1 MSSASSAC
9 AASSATLNIVDLIEK
24 NPITKLSQTYNNFLL
39 EKIQEN
45 FNSFEQQ
52 LFVSS
57 FYCYLNYD
65 KTTDFVVD
73 LDDVWKWLGF
83 AQKINVRT
91 LLEKNFKLDVD
102 YTVTIPE
109 FKKSEQEDQ
118 QSGGSDEE
126 QPLETTLPSKPKNG
140 GQNKQIIKLTIR
152 CFKLL
157 CLKAQT
163 KKAGEIHE
171 YYMKMEETLHQV
183 LDFQTCQLRAQLEQS
198 SAQLEQT
205 NAQLNQAT
213 ITLNQAT
220 ITLTQEKKR
229 AIEETLISQFPVNTE
244 CIYFGTIDNTNA
256 DNEKLI
262 KFGHTNNLATR
273 VSDHHKKYTNFIL
286 AGAFKVCN
294 KVQTENNIKAHPKIK
309 RQIRT
314 IEVAGK
320 NKTEIIAYD
329 STNFTIARLTKHIQ
343 DIIHSTMYNVEN
355 FNRLIQR
362 NQELEAEN
370 AKLVS
375 DLESKN
381 KAIHDLTLANNEL
394 REKTAQQSQVIEVAA
409 KDNASPFAHALIP
422 EDEVNQRFNEFVTK
436 CCIVRPDVDEES
448 VNIEGRFRLWS
459 QTKPAKDTFHAL
471 KQYMDVRFKQ
481 VRLRGAHCYQG
492 VKLNTIEYKKVIAN
506 DAENPEQF
514 NVETFLFQTCKFS
527 DSGKILNSVLLKE
540 YQQWKLNVGKTLTE
554 NDMKNLKTYLNAS
567 PNTLKSCVWSDGTS
581 NEGYYGISLR
591 QSYTE
596 LKHSIIQEQGA
607 NPIIGVQLST
617 TGKKVEKRLVSSNQV
632 LKTWNT
638 IAKASESEGFST
650 AKMSRSVKDKT
661 VFKDYYYC
669 VAQSV

>member
-1 MSSASSAC
+1 MSSSASSAC
-9 AASSATLNIVDLIEK
+9 AESSAALNIVELIEK

-45 FNSFEQQ
+45 FSTFEQQ

-65 KTTDFVVD
+65 KNTDFVVD
-73 LDDVWKWLGF
+73 LDDVWKWLEF
-83 AQKINVRT
+83 SQKFNAIRI
-91 LLEKNFKLDVD
+91 LEANFKVDVD
-102 YTVTIPE
+102 YKNITAST
-109 FKKSEQEDQ
+109 SD
-118 QSGGSDEE
+118 SDEE
-126 QPLETTLPSKPKNG
+126 HSTNQDKPKKHG
-140 GQNKQIIKLTIR
+140 GHNKQTIKLTIR

-163 KKAGEIHE
+163 KKAGEIHD
-171 YYMKMEETLHQV
+171 YYLRLEEIILMTV
-183 LDFQTCQLRAQLEQS
+183 DYQTTQLRV
-198 SAQLEQT
+198 QLEQT
-205 NAQLNQAT
+205 NAK
-213 ITLNQAT
+213 LNQAT

-229 AIEETLISQFPVNTE
+229 AIQETLITQFPVNTE

-273 VSDHHKKYTNFIL
+273 VADHHKKYTNFIL
-286 AGAFKVCN
+286 AAAFRVHN
-294 KVQTENNIKAHPKIK
+294 KVEIENHIKDHPKIK

-329 STNFTIARLTKHIQ
+329 STNFTINRLTKHIE
-343 DIIHSTMYNVEN
+343 DVIHAKMYNVEN

-370 AKLVS
+370 AKLAS
-375 DLESKN
+375 DLEQKN

-459 QTKPAKDTFHAL
+459 QTKPTKDTFHAL
-471 KQYMDVRFKQ
+471 KHYMDVRFKQ

-492 VKLNTIEYKKVIAN
+492 VKLNTVEYKKVIAN
-506 DAENPEQF
+506 EAENPEQF

-527 DSGKILNSVLLKE
+527 DNGKILNSTLLKE
-540 YQQWKLNVGKTLTE
+540 YQKWKLNVGKTPTE

-567 PNTLKSCVWSDGTS
+567 PNALKATIWFETTS

-591 QSYTE
+591 ESYTE
-596 LKHSIIQEQGA
+596 LKQAVIQEQGA

-617 TGKKVEKRLVSSNQV
+617 TGKKVEKRLVGTNQV

-661 VFKDYYYC
+661 VFNDYYYC
-669 VAQSV
+669 VAV

>member
-1 MSSASSAC
+1 MSSSASSAC
-9 AASSATLNIVDLIEK
+9 ADSSATLNIVELIEK

-45 FNSFEQQ
+45 FSTFEQQ

-83 AQKINVRT
+83 TQKAHVKPMI
-91 LLEKNFKLDVD
+91 ESNFKLNVD
-102 YTVTIPE
+102 YTISIPE
-109 FKKSEQEDQ
+109 FKKTKTDQ

-126 QPLETTLPSKPKNG
+126 QPSESTVPSKPKNG
-140 GQNKQIIKLTIR
+140 GQNKQTIKLTIR

-163 KKAGEIHE
+163 KKAGEIHD
-171 YYMKMEETLHQV
+171 YYLRLEEIILMTV
-183 LDFQTCQLRAQLEQS
+183 DYQTAQLRAQLEQS
-198 SAQLEQT
+198 AAQLEQK
-205 NAQLNQAT
+205 NEV
-213 ITLNQAT
+213 ISTLNQAT

-229 AIEETLISQFPVNTE
+229 AVEKTLITQFPVNTE

-262 KFGHTNNLATR
+262 KFGHTNDLAAR
-273 VSDHHKKYTNFIL
+273 VADHHKKYTNFIL
-286 AGAFKVCN
+286 AGAFRVCN
-294 KVQTENNIKAHPKIK
+294 KVEIENQIKAHPKIK

-329 STNFTIARLTKHIQ
+329 STNFTINRLTKHIE
-343 DIIHSTMYNVEN
+343 DIIHARMYNVEN

-370 AKLVS
+370 AKLAS
-375 DLESKN
+375 DLESKK

-394 REKTAQQSQVIEVAA
+394 REKTAQQSQALQVVTTE
-409 KDNASPFAHALIP
+409 NESPFTQHILLP
-422 EDEVNQRFNEFVTK
+422 EDEMTQKFKDFVAN
-436 CCIVRPDVDEES
+436 CCIVRPDVEEES

-459 QTKPAKDTFHAL
+459 HIKPAKETFHAL
-471 KQYMDVRFKQ
+471 KHYMDVMFKPK
-481 VRLRGAHCYQG
+481 RIGRIHGYQG
-492 VKLNTIEYKKVIAN
+492 IKLKTVEYKKVIAN
-506 DAENPEQF
+506 EAENPTQF
-514 NVETFLFQTCKFS
+514 SVETFIFQCCKFS
-527 DSGKILNSVLLKE
+527 DTGKILNSTLLKE
-540 YQQWKLNVGKTLTE
+540 YQQWKVSVGQTPTE

-567 PNTLKSCVWSDGTS
+567 PNALKACVWSENNS
-581 NEGYYGISLR
+581 NEGFYGLEIT
-591 QSYTE
+591 QGFYAMN
-596 LKHSIIQEQGA
+596 KNAVQEQGA

-617 TGKKVEKRLVSSNQV
+617 SGKKVEKRLVGTNQV

-661 VFKDYYYC
+661 VFNDYYYC
-669 VAQSV
+669 VAV

>member
-1 MSSASSAC
+1 MSSSASSAC

-45 FNSFEQQ
+45 FSTFEQQ

-65 KTTDFVVD
+65 KNTDFVVD

-83 AQKINVRT
+83 TQKVAAR
-91 LLEKNFKLDVD
+91 LLIESNFKLNVD
-102 YTVTIPE
+102 YTVSIPE
-109 FKKSEQEDQ
+109 FKKSEQKDQ
-118 QSGGSDEE
+118 PSGGSDEE
-126 QPLETTLPSKPKNG
+126 QPSESTVPSKPKNG
-140 GQNKQIIKLTIR
+140 GQNKQTIKLTVR

-163 KKAGEIHE
+163 KKAGEIHD
-171 YYMKMEETLHQV
+171 YYLRLEEIILMTV
-183 LDFQTCQLRAQLEQS
+183 DEQTNQLRAQLEQTNV
-198 SAQLEQT
+198 QLEQT

-213 ITLNQAT
+213 ITL
-220 ITLTQEKKR
+220 TQEKKR
-229 AIEETLISQFPVNTE
+229 AVEKTLITQFPVNTE

-256 DNEKLI
+256 ENEKLI

-273 VSDHHKKYTNFIL
+273 VADHHKKYTNFIL
-286 AGAFKVCN
+286 AAAFKVHN
-294 KVQTENNIKAHPKIK
+294 KVEIENHIKDHPKIK

-329 STNFTIARLTKHIQ
+329 NSNFTIERLTKHI
-343 DIIHSTMYNVEN
+343 DGIIQSRMYNVEN
-355 FNRLIQR
+355 FNRLLDR
-362 NQELEAEN
+362 NRELEAEN

-375 DLESKN
+375 DLEAKK

-394 REKTAQQSQVIEVAA
+394 REKTAQQSQALQVVATE
-409 KDNASPFAHALIP
+409 NESPFTQHILLP
-422 EDEVNQRFNEFVTK
+422 DDEMTQKFNEFVAT
-436 CCIVRPDVDEES
+436 CCIVRPDVEEES

-459 QTKPAKDTFHAL
+459 QTKPTKDTFHAL
-471 KQYMDVRFKQ
+471 KHYMDVRFKQ

-492 VKLNTIEYKKVIAN
+492 VKLNTVEYKKVIAN
-506 DAENPEQF
+506 EAENPEQF

-554 NDMKNLKTYLNAS
+554 NDMKNLKMYLNAS
-567 PNTLKSCVWSDGTS
+567 QNTLKSCVWSDGTS

-596 LKHSIIQEQGA
+596 LKQSIIQEQGA

-617 TGKKVEKRLVSSNQV
+617 SGKKVEKRLVGTNQV

-661 VFKDYYYC
+661 VFNDYYYC
-669 VAQSV
+669 VAV

>member
-1 MSSASSAC
+1 MSSLSSASSA
-9 AASSATLNIVDLIEK
+9 STLNIVELIEK

-45 FNSFEQQ
+45 FSTFEQQ

-65 KTTDFVVD
+65 KTTDFVID

-83 AQKINVRT
+83 TQKAHVKPMI
-91 LLEKNFKLDVD
+91 ESNFKLNVD
-102 YTVTIPE
+102 YTISIPE
-109 FKKSEQEDQ
+109 FKKTKTDQ

-126 QPLETTLPSKPKNG
+126 QPSESTVPSKPKNG
-140 GQNKQIIKLTIR
+140 GQNKQTIKLTIR

-183 LDFQTCQLRAQLEQS
+183 LDFQTCQLRK
-198 SAQLEQT
+198 QLEQT
-205 NAQLNQAT
+205 NVQLEQTNVQ
-213 ITLNQAT
+213 LNQAT

-229 AIEETLISQFPVNTE
+229 AVEKTLITQFPVNTE
-244 CIYFGTIDNTNA
+244 CIYFGTIDNTNV

-273 VSDHHKKYTNFIL
+273 VADHHKKYTNFIL
-286 AGAFKVCN
+286 AAAFKVHN
-294 KVQTENNIKAHPKIK
+294 KVEIENHIKDHPKIK

-329 STNFTIARLTKHIQ
+329 NSNFTIERLTKHI
-343 DIIHSTMYNVEN
+343 DGIIQSRMYNVEN
-355 FNRLIQR
+355 FNRLIDR
-362 NQELEAEN
+362 NRELEAEN
-370 AKLVS
+370 AKLVT
-375 DLESKN
+375 DLESKK

-394 REKTAQQSQVIEVAA
+394 REKTAQQSQALQVVATE
-409 KDNASPFAHALIP
+409 NESPFTQHILLP
-422 EDEVNQRFNEFVTK
+422 EDEMTQKFKDFVAN
-436 CCIVRPDVDEES
+436 CCIVRPDVEEES

-459 QTKPAKDTFHAL
+459 HIKPAKETFHAL
-471 KQYMDVRFKQ
+471 KHYMDVMFKPK
-481 VRLRGAHCYQG
+481 RIGRIHGYQG
-492 VKLNTIEYKKVIAN
+492 IKLKTVEYKKVIAN
-506 DAENPEQF
+506 EAENPAQF
-514 NVETFLFQTCKFS
+514 SVETFIFQCCKFS
-527 DSGKILNSVLLKE
+527 DTGKILNSTLLKE
-540 YQQWKLNVGKTLTE
+540 YQQWKVSVGQTPTE

-567 PNTLKSCVWSDGTS
+567 PNALKACVWSENNS
-581 NEGYYGISLR
+581 NEGFYGLEIT
-591 QSYTE
+591 QGFYAMN
-596 LKHSIIQEQGA
+596 KNAVQEQGA

-617 TGKKVEKRLVSSNQV
+617 SGKKVEKRLVGTNQV

-661 VFKDYYYC
+661 VFNDYYYC
-669 VAQSV
+669 VAV

>member
-1 MSSASSAC
+1 MSTSSSAC
-9 AASSATLNIVDLIEK
+9 AASSATLNIVELIEK
-24 NPITKLSQTYNNFLL
+24 NPIIKLSQKYNSILL
-39 EKIQEN
+39 EKLQEN
-45 FNSFEQQ
+45 FSTFEQQ

-65 KTTDFVVD
+65 KNTDFVVD
-73 LDDVWKWLGF
+73 LDNVWRWLGF
-83 AQKINVRT
+83 TQKVTAKTMIET
-91 LLEKNFKLDVD
+91 NFKLDVD
-102 YTVTIPE
+102 YKIATSDDSDDEQPSHSTD
-109 FKKSEQEDQ
+109 KS
-118 QSGGSDEE
+118 GSDK
-126 QPLETTLPSKPKNG
+126 QKKHG
-140 GQNKQIIKLTIR
+140 GHNKQTIKLTIR
-152 CFKLL
+152 CFKSL

-171 YYMKMEETLHQV
+171 YYMKMEDSLHQI
-183 LDFQTCQLRAQLEQS
+183 LDSETSELRAQLEQ
-198 SAQLEQT
+198 T
-205 NAQLNQAT
+205 NVQ
-213 ITLNQAT
+213 LNQAT

-229 AIEETLISQFPVNTE
+229 AIEKTLISQFPVNTE

-273 VSDHHKKYTNFIL
+273 VADHHKKYTNFIL
-286 AGAFKVCN
+286 AAAFRVHN
-294 KVQTENNIKAHPKIK
+294 KVEIENNIKAHPKIK

-329 STNFTIARLTKHIQ
+329 STNFTINRLTKHVE

-362 NQELEAEN
+362 NQEVEAEN
-370 AKLVS
+370 AKLVT
-375 DLESKN
+375 DLESKK

-459 QTKPAKDTFHAL
+459 QTKPTKDTFHAL
-471 KQYMDVRFKQ
+471 KHYMDVRFKQ
-481 VRLRGAHCYQG
+481 VRLRGAHCYKG

-506 DAENPEQF
+506 EAENPEQF

-567 PNTLKSCVWSDGTS
+567 QNTLKSCVWSDGTS

-596 LKHSIIQEQGA
+596 LKQSIIQEQGA
-607 NPIIGVQLST
+607 NPLIGVQLST
-617 TGKKVEKRLVSSNQV
+617 SGKKVEKRLVASNQV

-661 VFKDYYYC
+661 VFNDYYYC
-669 VAQSV
+669 VAV